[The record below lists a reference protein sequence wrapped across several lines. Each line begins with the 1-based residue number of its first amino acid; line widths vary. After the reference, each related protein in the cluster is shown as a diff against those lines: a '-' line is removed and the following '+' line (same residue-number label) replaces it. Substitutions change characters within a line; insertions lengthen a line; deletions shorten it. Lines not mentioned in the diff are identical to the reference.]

1 MQSTKEQRE
10 MSKHFYVY
18 YSYEE
23 FGRGYIGSR
32 GCKCL
37 PEKDSKYYGSF
48 RDKNFNPTQKIILG
62 VYESRKDAYEAEILL
77 HEFYDVARNPHFA
90 NRSRALS
97 SGFTVEGVPINK
109 GIKKSEEFRKLIS
122 ESNKRR
128 IVSDETR
135 KKLSDNQKG
144 RKHSEETKRKVGAA
158 SKGRI
163 PNEKTRKLKSQLM
176 TGEGNPMYGKTHTPE
191 ARERIGAAQR
201 GKTISEE
208 HRQRIIEANKGKTIS
223 EEQKRK
229 LGAWKRDEIYRKNL
243 SNSLKGRTFSEET
256 RKRMSEAAKKRCERK
271 RLEKLHQAQD
281 TKE

>member
-1 MQSTKEQRE
+1 

-37 PEKDSKYYGSF
+37 PEEDFKYYGSF
-48 RDKNFNPTQKIILG
+48 HDKTFKPTQKIIIG
-62 VYESRKDAYEAEILL
+62 VYESRKDAYEVEILL

-90 NRSRALS
+90 NRCKALTT
-97 SGFTVEGVPINK
+97 GFTIEGVPINK

-158 SKGRI
+158 SKGRQHTEEYKKKKSLEV
-163 PNEKTRKLKSQLM
+163 NGEK
-176 TGEGNPMYGKTHTPE
+176 NPMYGGTHTPE
-191 ARERIGAAQR
+191 AREKIGAAQR

-208 HRQRIIEANKGKTIS
+208 HRKRISEANKGKV
-223 EEQKRK
+223 
-229 LGAWKRDEIYRKNL
+229 
-243 SNSLKGRTFSEET
+243 FSEET

-271 RLEKLHQAQD
+271 RLEKLHQDQD

>member
-1 MQSTKEQRE
+1 
-10 MSKHFYVY
+10 MSKHFYIY

-37 PEKDSKYYGSF
+37 PEEDFKYYGSF
-48 RDKNFNPTQKIILG
+48 HDKTFKPTQKIIIG

-77 HEFYDVARNPHFA
+77 HEFYDIARNPHFA
-90 NRSRALS
+90 NRCKALTT
-97 SGFTVEGVPINK
+97 GFTIEGVPINK
-109 GIKKSEEFRKLIS
+109 GIKKSDEFRKLIS

-135 KKLSDNQKG
+135 KKLSENQKG
-144 RKHSEETKRKVGAA
+144 RKHSEETKKKVGAA
-158 SKGRI
+158 SKGRK
-163 PNEKTRKLKSQLM
+163 PSEETRKLKSKQM
-176 TGEGNPMYGKTHTPE
+176 SGEGNHMYGETHTPE
-191 ARERIGAAQR
+191 AREKIGAAQR

-208 HRQRIIEANKGKTIS
+208 HRQRISEANKGKV
-223 EEQKRK
+223 
-229 LGAWKRDEIYRKNL
+229 
-243 SNSLKGRTFSEET
+243 FSEET

>member
-1 MQSTKEQRE
+1 
-10 MSKHFYVY
+10 MSKHFYIY

-37 PEKDSKYYGSF
+37 PEEDFKYYGSF
-48 RDKNFNPTQKIILG
+48 HDKTFKPTQKIIIG
-62 VYESRKDAYEAEILL
+62 VYESRKDAYEVEILL

-90 NRSRALS
+90 NRCKALTT
-97 SGFTVEGVPINK
+97 GFTVEGVPINK
-109 GIKKSEEFRKLIS
+109 GIKKSDEFRKLIS

-158 SKGRI
+158 SKGRQHTEEYKKKKSLEV
-163 PNEKTRKLKSQLM
+163 NGEK
-176 TGEGNPMYGKTHTPE
+176 NPMYGGTHTPE
-191 ARERIGAAQR
+191 AREKIGAAQR

-208 HRQRIIEANKGKTIS
+208 HRKRISEANKGKV
-223 EEQKRK
+223 
-229 LGAWKRDEIYRKNL
+229 
-243 SNSLKGRTFSEET
+243 FSEET
-256 RKRMSEAAKKRCERK
+256 RKRMSEAAKKRCEKK
-271 RLEKLHQAQD
+271 RLEKLHQDQD

>member
-1 MQSTKEQRE
+1 

-37 PEKDSKYYGSF
+37 PEEDSKYYGSF
-48 RDKNFNPTQKIILG
+48 HDKTFKPTQKIILG

-90 NRSRALS
+90 NRCKALS

-135 KKLSDNQKG
+135 KKLSNNQKG
-144 RKHSEETKRKVGAA
+144 RRHSEETKRKVGEA
-158 SKGRI
+158 SKRRVTSD
-163 PNEKTRKLKSQLM
+163 ETRKLKSKQM
-176 TGEGNPMYGKTHTPE
+176 SGEGNHMYGGTHTPE
-191 ARERIGAAQR
+191 AREKIGVAQR

-208 HRQRIIEANKGKTIS
+208 HRKRISEANKGRKLS
-223 EEQKRK
+223 EEHRKKMSIAAQKRV
-229 LGAWKRDEIYRKNL
+229 
-243 SNSLKGRTFSEET
+243 
-256 RKRMSEAAKKRCERK
+256 ERE

>member
-1 MQSTKEQRE
+1 

-37 PEKDSKYYGSF
+37 PEEDFKYYGSF
-48 RDKNFNPTQKIILG
+48 HDKTFKPTQKIIIG
-62 VYESRKDAYEAEILL
+62 VYESRKDAYEVEILL

-90 NRSRALS
+90 NRCKALTT
-97 SGFTVEGVPINK
+97 GFTIEGVPINK

-135 KKLSDNQKG
+135 KKLSENQKG
-144 RKHSEETKRKVGAA
+144 RKHSEETKKKVGAA
-158 SKGRI
+158 SKGRQHTEEYKKKKSLEV
-163 PNEKTRKLKSQLM
+163 NGEK
-176 TGEGNPMYGKTHTPE
+176 NPMYGGTHTPE
-191 ARERIGAAQR
+191 AREKIGAAQR

-208 HRQRIIEANKGKTIS
+208 HRKRISEANKGKV
-223 EEQKRK
+223 
-229 LGAWKRDEIYRKNL
+229 
-243 SNSLKGRTFSEET
+243 FSEET

-271 RLEKLHQAQD
+271 RLEKLHQDQD

>member
-1 MQSTKEQRE
+1 
-10 MSKHFYVY
+10 MSKHFYIY

-37 PEKDSKYYGSF
+37 PEEDFKYYGSF
-48 RDKNFNPTQKIILG
+48 WDKTFKPTSKIILA
-62 VYESRKDAYEAEILL
+62 EFDNRRDAYEAEILL
-77 HEFYDVARNPHFA
+77 HEFYDIARNPHFA
-90 NRSRALS
+90 NRCKALTT
-97 SGFTVEGVPINK
+97 GFTIEGVPINK

-135 KKLSDNQKG
+135 KKLSENQKG
-144 RKHSEETKRKVGAA
+144 RKHSEETKKKVGAA
-158 SKGRI
+158 SKGRQHTEEYKKKKSLEV
-163 PNEKTRKLKSQLM
+163 NGEK
-176 TGEGNPMYGKTHTPE
+176 NPMYGGTHTPE
-191 ARERIGAAQR
+191 AREKIGAAQR

-208 HRQRIIEANKGKTIS
+208 HRKRISEANKGKV
-223 EEQKRK
+223 
-229 LGAWKRDEIYRKNL
+229 
-243 SNSLKGRTFSEET
+243 FSEET

>member
-1 MQSTKEQRE
+1 

-37 PEKDSKYYGSF
+37 PEDDSKYYGSF
-48 RDKNFNPTQKIILG
+48 HDKTFNPTQKIILG

-90 NRSRALS
+90 NRCKALTT
-97 SGFTVEGVPINK
+97 GFTIEGVPINK

-135 KKLSDNQKG
+135 KKLSENQKG
-144 RKHSEETKRKVGAA
+144 RKHSEETKKKVGAA
-158 SKGRI
+158 SKGRQHTEEYKKKKSLEV
-163 PNEKTRKLKSQLM
+163 NGEK
-176 TGEGNPMYGKTHTPE
+176 NPMYGGTHTPE
-191 ARERIGAAQR
+191 AREKIGAAQR

-208 HRQRIIEANKGKTIS
+208 HRKRI
-223 EEQKRK
+223 
-229 LGAWKRDEIYRKNL
+229 
-243 SNSLKGRTFSEET
+243 
-256 RKRMSEAAKKRCERK
+256 SEAAKKRCERK

>member
-1 MQSTKEQRE
+1 

-37 PEKDSKYYGSF
+37 PEEDFKYYGSF

-90 NRSRALS
+90 NRCKALS

-144 RKHSEETKRKVGAA
+144 RRHSEETKRKVGED
-158 SKGRI
+158 SFRTC
-163 PNEKTRKLKSQLM
+163 PVR
-176 TGEGNPMYGKTHTPE
+176 
-191 ARERIGAAQR
+191 R
-201 GKTISEE
+201 GYQST
-208 HRQRIIEANKGKTIS
+208 A
-223 EEQKRK
+223 
-229 LGAWKRDEIYRKNL
+229 L
-243 SNSLKGRTFSEET
+243 
-256 RKRMSEAAKKRCERK
+256 
-271 RLEKLHQAQD
+271 
-281 TKE
+281 

>member
-1 MQSTKEQRE
+1 

-37 PEKDSKYYGSF
+37 PEDDSKYYGSF
-48 RDKNFNPTQKIILG
+48 HDKTFNPTQKIILG

-90 NRSRALS
+90 NRCKALS
-97 SGFTVEGVPINK
+97 SGFSTEGVPINK

-144 RKHSEETKRKVGAA
+144 RKHSEETKRKVGES
-158 SKGRI
+158 SKRRVTSD
-163 PNEKTRKLKSQLM
+163 ETRKLKSKQM
-176 TGEGNPMYGKTHTPE
+176 SGEGNHMYGRTHTPE

-201 GKTISEE
+201 GKTISED
-208 HRQRIIEANKGKTIS
+208 HRQRIIEGNKGKTLS
-223 EEQKRK
+223 EEQKKK
-229 LGAWKRDEIYRKNL
+229 LGAWERDETYRKNL
-243 SNSLKGRTFSEET
+243 SNALKGRTFSEEH
-256 RKRMSEAAKKRCERK
+256 RKNLSEAMKRRRERE
-271 RLEKLHQAQD
+271 RLEKLHQDQA
-281 TKE
+281 TPE

>member
-1 MQSTKEQRE
+1 

-37 PEKDSKYYGSF
+37 PEEDLRYYGSF

-77 HEFYDVARNPHFA
+77 HEFYDIARNPHFA
-90 NRSRALS
+90 NRCKALTT
-97 SGFTVEGVPINK
+97 GFTIEGVPINK

-135 KKLSDNQKG
+135 KKLSENQKG
-144 RKHSEETKRKVGAA
+144 RKHSEETKKKVGAA
-158 SKGRI
+158 SKGRQHTEEYKKKKSLEV
-163 PNEKTRKLKSQLM
+163 NGEK
-176 TGEGNPMYGKTHTPE
+176 NPMYGGTHTPE
-191 ARERIGAAQR
+191 AREKIGAAQR

-208 HRQRIIEANKGKTIS
+208 HRKRISEANKGKV
-223 EEQKRK
+223 
-229 LGAWKRDEIYRKNL
+229 
-243 SNSLKGRTFSEET
+243 FSEET

-271 RLEKLHQAQD
+271 RLEKLHQDQD

>member
-1 MQSTKEQRE
+1 

-23 FGRGYIGSR
+23 FGRAYIGSR

-37 PEKDSKYYGSF
+37 PEDDSKYYGSF
-48 RDKNFNPTQKIILG
+48 WDKTFKPTGKIILA
-62 VYESRKDAYEAEILL
+62 EFDNRRDAYDAEVVL
-77 HEFYDVARNPHFA
+77 HKFYDVVNNPHFA
-90 NRSRALS
+90 NQSRALT
-97 SGFTVEGVPINK
+97 SGFTTEGRSSIFVGK
-109 GIKKSEEFRKLIS
+109 
-122 ESNKRR
+122 
-128 IVSDETR
+128 
-135 KKLSDNQKG
+135 
-144 RKHSEETKRKVGAA
+144 KHSEETKKKIGAA

-229 LGAWKRDEIYRKNL
+229 LGAWERDEIYRKNL

>member
-1 MQSTKEQRE
+1 

-23 FGRGYIGSR
+23 FSRGYIGSR

-37 PEKDSKYYGSF
+37 PEEDSKYYGSF

-158 SKGRI
+158 SKGRQHTEEYKKKKSLEV
-163 PNEKTRKLKSQLM
+163 NGEK
-176 TGEGNPMYGKTHTPE
+176 NPMYGGTHTPE
-191 ARERIGAAQR
+191 AREKIGAAQR

-208 HRQRIIEANKGKTIS
+208 HRKRISEANKGRKLS
-223 EEQKRK
+223 EEHRKKMSIAAQKRV
-229 LGAWKRDEIYRKNL
+229 
-243 SNSLKGRTFSEET
+243 
-256 RKRMSEAAKKRCERK
+256 EREQ
-271 RLEKLHQAQD
+271 LEKLHQAQD

>member
-37 PEKDSKYYGSF
+37 PKEDFKYYGSF

-90 NRSRALS
+90 NRCKALTT
-97 SGFTVEGVPINK
+97 GFTVEGVPINK
-109 GIKKSEEFRKLIS
+109 GIKKSDEFRKLIS

-158 SKGRI
+158 SKGRQHTEEYKKKKSLEV
-163 PNEKTRKLKSQLM
+163 NGEK
-176 TGEGNPMYGKTHTPE
+176 NPMYGGTHTPE
-191 ARERIGAAQR
+191 AREKIGAAQR

-208 HRQRIIEANKGKTIS
+208 HRKRISEANKGRKLSKEHRKKMSIAA
-223 EEQKRK
+223 QKRV
-229 LGAWKRDEIYRKNL
+229 
-243 SNSLKGRTFSEET
+243 
-256 RKRMSEAAKKRCERK
+256 EREQ
-271 RLEKLHQAQD
+271 LEKLHHAQD